1 LPNHAARP
9 FNISD
14 LKPYLGKE
22 DELESRTTPLQ
33 EGEHDEDMD
42 VFPSEI
48 PPGLPPELPP
58 DFRASSTFNISDLK
72 PYMGDEDEIESR
84 TTPIQE
90 EEDDEDITSI
100 HTMNGPITRS
110 RARQLNLQVR
120 STLVNCVSELTLG
133 AMDVLMIRN
142 FGEDQQGF
150 GKGLGV
156 EEEQQ
161 GRHNRK
167 EIKSDSAATPS
178 RVPGP
183 VCTKMDA

>member
-1 LPNHAARP
+1 
-9 FNISD
+9 
-14 LKPYLGKE
+14 
-22 DELESRTTPLQ
+22 
-33 EGEHDEDMD
+33 
-42 VFPSEI
+42 
-48 PPGLPPELPP
+48 
-58 DFRASSTFNISDLK
+58 LK

-84 TTPIQE
+84 MTPIQE

-110 RARQLNLQVR
+110 RTRQLNLQVR

-142 FGEDQQGF
+142 FGEDQQGLE
-150 GKGLGV
+150 KGLGV

-183 VCTKMDA
+183 VYTKMDAQDASGLRLRRT

>member
-1 LPNHAARP
+1 
-9 FNISD
+9 
-14 LKPYLGKE
+14 
-22 DELESRTTPLQ
+22 
-33 EGEHDEDMD
+33 

-48 PPGLPPELPP
+48 PLGLPPELPL
-58 DFRASSTFNISDLK
+58 DFRVSLTFNISDLK

-100 HTMNGPITRS
+100 HTPITRS
-110 RARQLNLQVR
+110 RAQQLNLQVR

-133 AMDVLMIRN
+133 AMDVLLIRN
-142 FGEDQQGF
+142 LGEDQQEL

-167 EIKSDSAATPS
+167 DIKSDSAATPS

-183 VCTKMDA
+183 VCTKIDAQDASGLRLRRT